1 MQTEQVKWYDR
12 KEPLTQIQILKT
24 IALDGF
30 QSTTSMTDILDSKV
44 TTINTII
51 SKMEDSKHGL
61 IQRIKLEQKTEGK
74 SKHILFSLTEK
85 GINILISNHYEN
97 TDKPYLSKIEFEKFM
112 KKYSTEYLEQKDT
125 MDSWKKPSLNEKALL
140 TTYIKSNQTLYKE
153 FKPDTK
159 IGKLRKKI
167 DDLNSELQK
176 NLYETMIYEMKKK

>member
-1 MQTEQVKWYDR
+1 
-12 KEPLTQIQILKT
+12 
-24 IALDGF
+24 
-30 QSTTSMTDILDSKV
+30 
-44 TTINTII
+44 
-51 SKMEDSKHGL
+51 
-61 IQRIKLEQKTEGK
+61 
-74 SKHILFSLTEK
+74 
-85 GINILISNHYEN
+85 
-97 TDKPYLSKIEFEKFM
+97 M